1 MPTGMLFCHS
11 AETLFDRSILEIEEH
26 EIHEA
31 IVCIDEDEMYI
42 TLGLRDDDGSQQG
55 ATAQFASQ
63 PSFGSQSNGAYL
75 NDYDD
80 DMVVDYDIPERFN
93 ILHDVDHP
101 EMHLGTIYPSMVEF
115 KLVVRQYAI
124 NEEFL
129 LGTIK

>member
-11 AETLFDRSILEIEEH
+11 VETLFDRSILEIEEH

-63 PSFGSQSNGAYL
+63 PSFGS
-75 NDYDD
+75 
-80 DMVVDYDIPERFN
+80 
-93 ILHDVDHP
+93 
-101 EMHLGTIYPSMVEF
+101 
-115 KLVVRQYAI
+115 
-124 NEEFL
+124 
-129 LGTIK
+129 